1 MDAVRRRFGIFVYDL
16 VEPSVYYDPAC
27 PRFKIMDNPGWGTRD
42 QGVDFD
48 KYAEKHLIEVADFFL
63 AVMSTRVLDFFP
75 AFQAGC
81 HKRGKPFAV
90 VRTKT
95 HESVKTLMKM
105 NRVDEITAFR
115 MLKQAT
121 YDELQRN
128 GIHNVRLFLVENEL
142 WEEAILAYESGDYK
156 NAVTPY
162 DEGKLVRF
170 IAKASLARY
179 SPAESACK
187 FLGELFR
194 RSTSDGD
201 FDHDKDDV
209 PGDNIE
215 MISRTAHDAAQAH
228 ATQSTDLPS
237 SQSTECQTDAPNRHS
252 RGPTDSPS
260 VHTCIARPDVPSKLM
275 DVILSKCE
283 AREQLLI
290 TGLSKNLREKPVR
303 ALILSALEMSR
314 TWPPMTSRDLQWTL
328 VVRHVGLEPVDVKWR
343 LEDRSIGDIV
353 AVRPDCRLPAVN
365 RAHPGMPPHCET
377 LEEFWTHTV
386 TASRRIMDLDK
397 SDEHDCTAPLDCN
410 LELDHIFGSMTDG
423 PAGGVQLEHPGH
435 LFAYEQLNYSA
446 EFYALF
452 HDVGADLQPLGV
464 PLGGNE
470 PDIDVLF

>member
-1 MDAVRRRFGIFVYDL
+1 MQQVSPIPDPHPHSDTEIDTDSDLENTAAFSRFFIKCWRSIVRFFSRRKPNPNKSPQEIMDAVRRRFGIFVYDL
-16 VEPSVYYDPAC
+16 VGAIIGVSGDGKSTLTNRLCNCTDVSPHAAPIGVVECTTEPSVYYDPAC

-63 AVMSTRVLDFFP
+63 AVMSTRVLNFFP
-75 AFQAGC
+75 AFQAWC

-105 NRVDEITAFR
+105 NRVDQITAFR

-128 GIHNVRLFLVENEL
+128 GIHDVRLFLVENEL
-142 WEEAILAYESGDYK
+142 WEEAILAYENGDYE
-156 NAVTPY
+156 NAITPY
-162 DEGKLVRF
+162 DEGKLMRF

-179 SPAESACK
+179 SPTESASK

-194 RSTSDGD
+194 RSTSDGV

-260 VHTCIARPDVPSKLM
+260 VC
-275 DVILSKCE
+275 
-283 AREQLLI
+283 
-290 TGLSKNLREKPVR
+290 
-303 ALILSALEMSR
+303 
-314 TWPPMTSRDLQWTL
+314 
-328 VVRHVGLEPVDVKWR
+328 
-343 LEDRSIGDIV
+343 
-353 AVRPDCRLPAVN
+353 
-365 RAHPGMPPHCET
+365 
-377 LEEFWTHTV
+377 
-386 TASRRIMDLDK
+386 
-397 SDEHDCTAPLDCN
+397 
-410 LELDHIFGSMTDG
+410 
-423 PAGGVQLEHPGH
+423 
-435 LFAYEQLNYSA
+435 
-446 EFYALF
+446 
-452 HDVGADLQPLGV
+452 
-464 PLGGNE
+464 
-470 PDIDVLF
+470 